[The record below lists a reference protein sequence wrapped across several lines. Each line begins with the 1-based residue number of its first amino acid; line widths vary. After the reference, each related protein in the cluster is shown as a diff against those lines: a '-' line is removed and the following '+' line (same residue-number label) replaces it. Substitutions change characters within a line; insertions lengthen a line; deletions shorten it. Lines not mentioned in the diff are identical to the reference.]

1 VLDFCPGACGSPA
14 GLSTAGGEVYFY
26 GRDPEHGV
34 ELWVSDGT
42 PGGTRR
48 LSDFALADLFGT
60 DDSGTPLP
68 APSLAILGNRV
79 ITLGF
84 DAESGFEP
92 WVFDRA
98 GGGGQRLADIF

>member
-1 VLDFCPGACGSPA
+1 M
-14 GLSTAGGEVYFY
+14 
-26 GRDPEHGV
+26 
-34 ELWVSDGT
+34 ELIMEC
-42 PGGTRR
+42 TR
-48 LSDFALADLFGT
+48 LVA
-60 DDSGTPLP
+60 
-68 APSLAILGNRV
+68 LAILGNWV